1 MRGRENVLISQTSLR
16 RCFSSQERVA
26 AQLGTA
32 KQENCLQFRE
42 VAARGHVV
50 PFLKLLGRAPLTLV
64 LALLIR

>member
-32 KQENCLQFRE
+32 KNRKIAYNF
-42 VAARGHVV
+42 VKWPTRGHVV
-50 PFLKLLGRAPLTLV
+50 PFSSSFSAARRLRLC
-64 LALLIR
+64 